1 MVDDGAHAGPRL
13 VYGAM
18 DEALGVRR
26 SSARID
32 RRSVEPELHQ
42 VVELDAL
49 GRARA
54 GKKVAVRS
62 IEMADAHVPERIDD
76 ALQIATVLKHVEQN
90 AGQRQ
95 VGAYFA
101 RTLWNFANQII
112 EQSHVLHLFEAR

>member
-54 GKKVAVRS
+54 RKKVAVRS
-62 IEMADAHVPERIDD
+62 IEMADAHVPERIDN
-76 ALQIATVLKHVEQN
+76 ALAREDPIGGDELVEH
-90 AGQRQ
+90 
-95 VGAYFA
+95 
-101 RTLWNFANQII
+101 RTQCAHCGCTIT
-112 EQSHVLHLFEAR
+112 